1 MIGHEAMD
9 LSRARDALAALPRAG
24 LVREPS
30 PLHEM
35 ARLRAAL
42 DGGPRLLVKR
52 DDALPLAFGGNK
64 VRKLDLVAAQAMAEG
79 ADTLVTCGGLQ
90 SNHARATAA
99 AAARLGLRA
108 ALVLSGP
115 APEVPRGNTL
125 LDSLMGA
132 EIVHVPR
139 PEDRVPGMEEVA
151 ERLRRQGRRPHV
163 IPLGASTPLGACAL
177 AAAVGELARQA
188 PPPTAIVHASSS
200 AGTQAGLVAG
210 VILHELATTVV
221 GISADE
227 PAAALA
233 AQVRTL
239 VAGVGDRLGLEG
251 QAFAARGVVEV
262 DDGFIGEGYG
272 LPTPA
277 SREARDLAARNEAL
291 FVDDTYTAKA
301 LAGLIARVRQG
312 RYPEAGSVVFW
323 HTGGQVALLA

>member
-1 MIGHEAMD
+1 MIGAPVD
-9 LSRARDALAALPRAG
+9 LARARDALAALPRAG
-24 LVREPS
+24 LIGEPS
-30 PLHEM
+30 PVHEM

-42 DGGPRLLVKR
+42 GGGPRLLVKR

-64 VRKLDLVAAQAMAEG
+64 VRKLDLVAARAMAEG

-108 ALVLSGP
+108 VLVLSGP
-115 APEVPRGNTL
+115 PPPRPRGNTL
-125 LDSLMGA
+125 LDTLMGA

-139 PEDRVPGMEEVA
+139 PEDRDAGMDEAV
-151 ERLRRQGRRPHV
+151 ERLRREGRRPHV

-177 AAAVGELARQA
+177 AAGVGELVRQVS
-188 PPPTAIVHASSS
+188 PPAAIVHASSS

-210 VILHELATTVV
+210 VTLHELPTTVI

-227 PAAALA
+227 PADALA
-233 AQVRTL
+233 AHVRAL
-239 VAGVGDRLGLEG
+239 LAGVADLLGLDG
-251 QAFAARGVVEV
+251 AAFSGRGVVEV

-277 SREARDLAARNEAL
+277 SKEARELAARNEAL

-301 LAGLIARVRQG
+301 LAGMIALARG
-312 RYPEAGSVVFW
+312 RRFREGDAVLFW
-323 HTGGQVALLA
+323 HTGGQVSVLA